1 MRKSLKTIA
10 LCLVVAFSL
19 SSTVSFAAQG
29 GSIGQGNIAVL
40 KDDQVVDTLKG
51 RNPIDESS
59 MLVCDGKCMIKSAG
73 ISLVATDQAKF
84 AIKNEA
90 ETFRLFLRSGSVDYV
105 ITETT
110 RKIAFHTPEGV
121 YSVAEIIFNAA
132 SDPVVKGSVTVTK
145 DGKTEVSVT
154 EGRLVFATAD
164 GMKTV
169 NANEKI
175 VLAIATPPPGNPPA
189 EEDDDDDKPGW
200 WMVGGALATAI
211 VLIAENNNDSS
222 DGPGAGSGPS
232 PGPSPGPNPGLS
244 PGLIPGPGVKPA
256 PGPKPAPS
264 ASPSS

>member
-1 MRKSLKTIA
+1 MRKSLRSIS

-29 GSIGQGNIAVL
+29 GSIGQGNISVL
-40 KDDQVVDTLKG
+40 KDNQVVDTLKG
-51 RNPIDESS
+51 QNPIDEGS

-73 ISLVATDQAKF
+73 ISLVAADQAKF

-90 ETFRLFLRSGSVDYV
+90 DTFRLFLQSGSVDYV
-105 ITETT
+105 ITEKA

-132 SDPVVKGSVTVTK
+132 SDPVVRGTVAVTK
-145 DGKTEVSVT
+145 DGRTEVSVT

-175 VLAIATPPPGNPPA
+175 VLAIASPPPGNPT
-189 EEDDDDDKPGW
+189 EEDDDDDKLGW
-200 WMVGGALATAI
+200 WLAGGAILATAI
-211 VLIAENNNDSS
+211 VLIAENNN
-222 DGPGAGSGPS
+222 GNGNNNT
-232 PGPSPGPNPGLS
+232 PGPNPS
-244 PGLIPGPGVKPA
+244 PTPTPNPR
-256 PGPKPAPS
+256 PKPPPP
-264 ASPSS
+264 ASPHS

>member
-1 MRKSLKTIA
+1 MRKSLRSIS

-29 GSIGQGNIAVL
+29 GSIGQGNISVL

-51 RNPIDESS
+51 QNPIDESS

-73 ISLVATDQAKF
+73 ISLVAADQAKF

-90 ETFRLFLRSGSVDYV
+90 DTFRLFLQSGSVDYV
-105 ITETT
+105 ITEKA

-132 SDPVVKGSVTVTK
+132 SDPVVRGTVVVTK
-145 DGKTEVSVT
+145 DGKTEVGVT

-175 VLAIATPPPGNPPA
+175 VLAIASPPPGTPP
-189 EEDDDDDKPGW
+189 EEDDDDDKLGW
-200 WMVGGALATAI
+200 WLAGGAVLATAI
-211 VLIAENNNDSS
+211 VLIAENNN
-222 DGPGAGSGPS
+222 GNGNNN
-232 PGPSPGPNPGLS
+232 NPGLN
-244 PGLIPGPGVKPA
+244 PPPNPN
-256 PGPKPAPS
+256 PNPNPRPKPPPP
-264 ASPSS
+264 ASPHS